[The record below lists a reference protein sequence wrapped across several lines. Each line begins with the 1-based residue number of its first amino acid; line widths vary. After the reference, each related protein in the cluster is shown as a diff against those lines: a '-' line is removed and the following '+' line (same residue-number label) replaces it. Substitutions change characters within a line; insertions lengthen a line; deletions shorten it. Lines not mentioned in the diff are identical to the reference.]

1 MHVWGGQLCWLTW
14 TMTSSYFG
22 FYDIA
27 FTPLPIAYT
36 VEIMPFSLRS
46 KGMALFT
53 ATATLG
59 NAFNQFV
66 NPVALGAIGWK

>member
-1 MHVWGGQLCWLTW
+1 MDADVLLF
-14 TMTSSYFG
+14 SYFG

-36 VEIMPFSLRS
+36 VEIMPYNIRS

-66 NPVALGAIGWK
+66 NPVALGALGWK